1 MIYAQISPAAQ
12 KIEQITPFSSITK
25 TANYMIA
32 LARPYALGANKVTF
46 QVVYGIP
53 EFTDGT
59 VSRFDGIAASE
70 VDLDSS
76 EISSWGTDDTVV
88 FTQIARKLG
97 ISILSTVT
105 GID

>member
-12 KIEQITPFSSITK
+12 KIEQITPFSSVTT
-25 TANYMIA
+25 TANYMVA
-32 LARPYALGANKVTF
+32 FARPYALGANKVTF

-59 VSRFDGIAASE
+59 VSRFEGIAASE

-88 FTQIARKLG
+88 FTQIASKLG